1 MAVDET
7 EDRTKNDAK
16 SEGRQSSPS
25 KRVLLIDDN
34 ALQLRVRETI
44 LREAGFLVDV
54 ATSADAA
61 LALLKSEPLASNI
74 GTVVTDHVLTGA
86 SGADVVRELRLSH
99 PKLPVIVITGM
110 PGAEDEYE
118 GLNIQFRPK
127 PCPPAELIALV
138 RACIQA
144 YAA

>member
-1 MAVDET
+1 MEH
-7 EDRTKNDAK
+7 
-16 SEGRQSSPS
+16 SQGSPS
-25 KRVLLIDDN
+25 QENLKRVLLIDDDP
-34 ALQLRVRETI
+34 LQLRIRETV

-61 LALLKSEPLASNI
+61 LALLRSEPLASNI

-86 SGADVVRELRLSH
+86 SGVDVVRELRHSH
-99 PKLPVIVITGM
+99 PRLPVIVITGM

-118 GLNIQFRPK
+118 GLNVQFRPK

-138 RACIQA
+138 RESMKPRG
-144 YAA
+144 